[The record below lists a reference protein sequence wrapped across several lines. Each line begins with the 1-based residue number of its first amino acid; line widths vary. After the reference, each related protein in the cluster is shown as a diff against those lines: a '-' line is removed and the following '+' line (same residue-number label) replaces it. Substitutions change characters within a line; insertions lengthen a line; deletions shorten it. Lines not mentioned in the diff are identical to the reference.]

1 MMVMSKVDQSMNSAS
16 AYEMHALEF
25 LNARDKSPIGAD
37 IVALWARGLPAGTD
51 VIEIACGGG
60 YPVTQAL
67 VETGVN
73 LWAIDASPTLLERFR
88 FRFPSVPTQCSLAL
102 ESDYFGRKFG
112 AAISIGLLFLLEESE
127 QVALLHRVSEI
138 LLPDGRFLFTAP
150 TEIGTWRDTM
160 TGHECRSLGR
170 ARYVQTLE
178 SAGFCVIGTQVDKG
192 KNNHY
197 DALKV
202 SGTGP
207 KSSRNFVQQ

>member
-1 MMVMSKVDQSMNSAS
+1 VQDDHDEQSGQSMNSAS

-25 LNARDKSPIGAD
+25 LAARDRSPIGAD
-37 IVALWARGLPAGTD
+37 VVAHWAGELPAGTD

-60 YPVTQAL
+60 YPVTQVL
-67 VETGVN
+67 VDIGVN
-73 LWAIDASPTLLERFR
+73 LWAIDASPTLLARFR
-88 FRFPSVPTQCSLAL
+88 SRFPGVPAECSLAL

-127 QVALLHRVSEI
+127 QVALLRRVSEI

-150 TEIGTWRDTM
+150 IETGTWRDTT

-170 ARYVQTLE
+170 ARYLETLE
-178 SAGFCVIGTQVDKG
+178 SAGFCVIGTHVDKG

-197 DALKV
+197 DAQKV
-202 SGTGP
+202 SVRGP
-207 KSSRNFVQQ
+207 KVGS